1 MNTKRN
7 SNRVHVLSACCLV
20 GLIGLAGCSGQ
31 VRDKWRDGL
40 PPAHPASGRVDY
52 DGTPLEGATVVFVT
66 TVPGSKRTIAAT
78 GRTDSSG
85 QFVLRTYRPGD
96 GAIVGS
102 HQVMISKSV
111 MVTESGK
118 PAVPNAQ
125 GEILDAT
132 VEKSL
137 IPEKYRSPADS
148 GLDATVVAGSRNE
161 FTFSLSAK

>member
-66 TVPGSKRTIAAT
+66 TVPGSKRTIAAP

-96 GAIVGS
+96 GAIVGTHMS
-102 HQVMISKSV
+102 SIAASASALCSSD
-111 MVTESGK
+111 SGK
-118 PAVPNAQ
+118 IAERYCVPM
-125 GEILDAT
+125 
-132 VEKSL
+132 
-137 IPEKYRSPADS
+137 SPPCRFNC
-148 GLDATVVAGSRNE
+148 VGSWVPRN
-161 FTFSLSAK
+161 TS